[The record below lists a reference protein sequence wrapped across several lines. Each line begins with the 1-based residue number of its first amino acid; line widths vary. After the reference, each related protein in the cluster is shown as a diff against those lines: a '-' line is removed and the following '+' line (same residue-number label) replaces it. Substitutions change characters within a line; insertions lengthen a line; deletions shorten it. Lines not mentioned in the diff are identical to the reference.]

1 MYVLNIMG
9 AGEHPNMPCTH
20 GLPFVMR
27 PSTALQLLSK
37 TVPGMH
43 AVRLMR
49 KCHGAQSHQSVQLFT
64 PLPIFW
70 RLPMPKVDP
79 WHIASEVG
87 AAVAKTSRA
96 YLWRFAGVLAMG
108 IRSGVGNR

>member
-1 MYVLNIMG
+1 
-9 AGEHPNMPCTH
+9 
-20 GLPFVMR
+20 
-27 PSTALQLLSK
+27 
-37 TVPGMH
+37 
-43 AVRLMR
+43 
-49 KCHGAQSHQSVQLFT
+49 
-64 PLPIFW
+64 
-70 RLPMPKVDP
+70 MPKVDP